1 MAKIYIT
8 EHTEPSLYNGGMK
21 SVVQMPPLATQTLT
35 SSGASQQSAAFN
47 AKTRMIQV
55 HTDGIISLEFGSNP
69 TVTTNSFRLAA
80 NTTVYF
86 QVTPADKVAY
96 ITNT

>member
-1 MAKIYIT
+1 MAKVYVT
-8 EHTEPSLYNGGMK
+8 EHTEPSVFQGGLK

-47 AKTRMIQV
+47 AKTKMVQI
-55 HTDGIISLEFGSNP
+55 HTDGIVSLEFGSNP

-86 QVTPADKVAY
+86 QVTPGDKVAY

>member
-8 EHTEPSLYNGGMK
+8 EHTEPSIYNGGLK
-21 SVVQMPPLATQTLT
+21 SVVLMPPLATQTLT

-47 AKTRMIQV
+47 AKTKMIQV
-55 HTDGIISLEFGSNP
+55 HTDGIISLEFGANP

-80 NTTVYF
+80 NTTMYF
-86 QVTPADKVAY
+86 EVLPASKVAY